1 MSVKILILA
10 AGASN
15 RFKGCKQLAD
25 IQGRTMLE
33 HTITRLSSLNKKIY
47 IALGANKNSIM
58 PHLNT
63 SVTTI
68 DCANWQLGMGHTIAQ
83 ACEEINL
90 EESSILIALADQIL
104 IPSSHY
110 LALLQAQINYPD
122 KIIVT
127 TTDNKVMA
135 PAIFPP
141 KYVEQLKGLTGDK
154 GAQKI
159 IKSNLAQCHFVPC
172 QKAQYDIDT
181 QEDYRYLSNKI
192 KNEMEPV

>member
-1 MSVKILILA
+1 MSVNILILA

-15 RFKGCKQLAD
+15 RFKGCKQLAT
-25 IQGRTMLE
+25 IQGKTMLE

-47 IALGANKNSIM
+47 VALGANKDSIM

-63 SVTTI
+63 SITTI
-68 DCANWQLGMGHTIAQ
+68 ACANWQLGMGHTIAQ
-83 ACEEINL
+83 ACEKINL
-90 EESSILIALADQIL
+90 EKSAILIALADQVL
-104 IPSSHY
+104 IPTSHY
-110 LALLQAQINYPD
+110 LALLQAQITYPN

-127 TTDNKVMA
+127 TAGDKVMA
-135 PAIFPP
+135 PAIFPTQ
-141 KYVEQLKGLTGDK
+141 YVEQLKGLTGDK

-159 IKSNLAQCHFVPC
+159 IKNNLAQCHFVPC

-181 QEDYRYLSNKI
+181 QEDYQYLSNKI